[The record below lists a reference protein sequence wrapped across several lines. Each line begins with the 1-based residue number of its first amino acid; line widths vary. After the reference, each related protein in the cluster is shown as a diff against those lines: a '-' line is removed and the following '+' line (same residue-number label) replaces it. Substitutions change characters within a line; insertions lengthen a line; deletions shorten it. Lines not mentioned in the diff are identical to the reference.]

1 MNEIYIFLVYSL
13 VLIGVM
19 LVAELTFRFLHFT
32 TEWTR
37 KIAHIGAG
45 IVALSYPHF
54 IHNHLIVLA
63 LALSFTVI
71 LMISKKFNVFPSIF
85 TVERKS
91 YGELFFVWTTWL
103 LFLLYQIT
111 HQVVYFYLPFA
122 VVVFADPVAA
132 LIGQSL
138 PLVKL
143 FKKSLGGSLAF
154 FIVSLFLIILFMPAD
169 KFENISFWLFAVF
182 YALILTVTELI
193 SHKGFDN
200 FSIPL
205 VAVILLKLFF

>member
-45 IVALSYPHF
+45 IVALTYPHF
-54 IHNHLIVLA
+54 IHNHLVVLA
-63 LALSFTVI
+63 LTVSFTLI
-71 LMISKKFNVFPSIF
+71 LLISKKLGIFPSIF
-85 TVERKS
+85 EVDRTS

-103 LFLLYQIT
+103 LFLLYQT
-111 HQVVYFYLPFA
+111 TNQVVYFYLPFA

-132 LIGQSL
+132 LIGQSV
-138 PLVKL
+138 PLMKL
-143 FKKSLGGSLAF
+143 LKKSLGGSLAF
-154 FIVSLFLIILFMPAD
+154 FIVSLFLTVLFMPAD

-182 YALILTVTELI
+182 YALILTITELI
-193 SHKGFDN
+193 SNKGFDN
-200 FSIPL
+200 FSLPL

>member
-45 IVALSYPHF
+45 IVALTYPHF
-54 IHNHLIVLA
+54 IHNHLVVLA
-63 LALSFTVI
+63 LTVSFTLI
-71 LMISKKFNVFPSIF
+71 LLISKKLDIFPSIF
-85 TVERKS
+85 EVDRTS

-103 LFLLYQIT
+103 LFLLYQT
-111 HQVVYFYLPFA
+111 TNQVIYFYLPLA
-122 VVVFADPVAA
+122 IVVFADPVAA

-138 PLVKL
+138 PIVKL
-143 FKKSLGGSLAF
+143 YKKSFGGSLAF
-154 FIVSLFLIILFMPAD
+154 FIISLFLTVLFMPAD
-169 KFENISFWLFAVF
+169 KFENISFWLFAIF
-182 YALILTVTELI
+182 YALMLTITELV
-193 SHKGFDN
+193 SYQGLDN
-200 FSIPL
+200 MSIPL
-205 VAVILLKLFF
+205 AAVLLLKLFF